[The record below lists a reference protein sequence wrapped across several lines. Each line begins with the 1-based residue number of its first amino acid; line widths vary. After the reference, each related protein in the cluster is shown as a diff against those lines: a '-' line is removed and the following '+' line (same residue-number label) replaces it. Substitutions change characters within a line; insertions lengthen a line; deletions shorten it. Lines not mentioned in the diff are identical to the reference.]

1 MHKERGIAL
10 GPSYLHD
17 SRDRMDSRIRI
28 VAVIGAAALVL
39 LELFLAFRI
48 PDQPYVGVILNNLA
62 VARVTPTSPGEIA
75 GLRKG
80 DRVTS
85 LNGAPCV
92 TAKDVSDCLSEARPG
107 DTVAYGIRREG
118 RDLTVPVT
126 LANLP
131 PPEIVRKILLVGV
144 GMSFIAIGLLVYFKR
159 NDKVALVFYLLSLA
173 FGLVLTNIVTVGAGS
188 ASPLHRY
195 VLGDLLM
202 LILPA
207 LFLHFFLIFPEKRGI
222 LRRYGHLES
231 AIYLPAAVMFAASV
245 YFNVMIFSRG
255 KVFGNAITVFRNTT
269 AAYFIA
275 FVVLGLVAFIYAYRH
290 VSTESTRSNL
300 KLVVWGTL
308 IGTLPL
314 VFVQVVVSIRPEIEI
329 PGEKLAFLPL
339 ILVPV
344 AFGHAIVRYGL
355 LDLEIVVKR
364 SLVYTLL
371 IAVLASVYFVVVY
384 GIGRLASSFVGSA
397 DLLFSII
404 SIFMITLLI
413 SPLKARI
420 RIAVD
425 KVFFRQEYNYRKVL
439 KQISHSLAGIIN
451 LESLVSYLAIRVA
464 EVLDASIVVVFLLD
478 DRTGQH
484 TSRYGVRVKHMML
497 KGFDK
502 DGTLCTYL
510 SKTQTAFNVERK
522 MASGRHLPFCKE
534 EAMTLLDANAAVV
547 VPFIF
552 KGELLGF
559 MSIGRKRS
567 DEFYSATDV
576 ELLETLCDQV
586 SLAIENA
593 SLYLE
598 AVEKQK
604 MEQELEVARE
614 IQHRL
619 LPKALPEIPGLVTHA
634 MNIPSKHVGG
644 DYYDVIPLSE
654 DKIALVIADVSGKGV
669 PAALL
674 MASLQ
679 SSLRAEA
686 DCDKHPSEIISALNR
701 VIYEHTGGGTFVT
714 IFYGL
719 IDFTDATIT
728 YCNAGHSP
736 PILMYENDIPTQ
748 LDNTDIVIGVDPDVD
763 YRNTTVPIR
772 DGELLF
778 LYTDGITD
786 ELDEA
791 DEPYGEARLISELS
805 ELREAD
811 LSEIVSRVHDDVL
824 RFTGGK
830 PQDDL
835 TVLAVRIVAMAAYR
849 RRTSLTRKP

>member
-1 MHKERGIAL
+1 MHRERGIA
-10 GPSYLHD
+10 PSIHD
-17 SRDRMDSRIRI
+17 SRNQMGFRIRI
-28 VAVIGAAALVL
+28 VAVLGAVALVA

-48 PDQPYVGVILNNLA
+48 PSLPYTGVILNNLTI
-62 VARVTPTSPGEIA
+62 ARVAPGSPGEAA

-80 DRVTS
+80 DELVTM
-85 LNGAPCV
+85 NGVSC
-92 TAKDVSDCLSEARPG
+92 TAKSVADCLGKARPG
-107 DTVAYGIRREG
+107 DTATYGIRRDS
-118 RDLTVPVT
+118 RNLTLEVK
-126 LANLP
+126 LASLP
-131 PPEIVRKILLVGV
+131 PPEIIRKICLMAVGF
-144 GMSFIAIGLLVYFKR
+144 SFIAIGLLVYFRR

-173 FGLVLTNIVTVGAGS
+173 FGLVLTNIVTVGMGA
-188 ASPLHRY
+188 ASPIHRY
-195 VLGDLLM
+195 VLNDLLM

-207 LFLHFFLIFPEKRGI
+207 LFLHFFLIFPEKRG
-222 LRRYGHLES
+222 LLKRYAGLEP
-231 AIYLPAAVMFAASV
+231 ALYAPAAVMFPVSV
-245 YFNVMIFSRG
+245 YLNVMIFSRG
-255 KVFGNAITVFRNTT
+255 KELAGAIAFLRNIT

-275 FVVLGLVAFIYAYRH
+275 FVVMGLAAFTYAYRH
-290 VSTESTRSNL
+290 AATESMRSKL
-300 KLVVWGTL
+300 RLVVWGTL

-314 VFVQVVVSIRPEIEI
+314 VFVQIVVSIRPEIEI

-344 AFGHAIVRYGL
+344 AFGHAILRYGL

-371 IAVLASVYFVVVY
+371 LAVLASVYFVVVY

-397 DLLFSII
+397 DLLFSVI

-420 RIAVD
+420 RTAVD
-425 KVFFRQEYNYRKVL
+425 KLFFRQEYNYRRVL

-464 EVLDASIVVVFLLD
+464 EVLDASTVAVFLLD
-478 DRTGQH
+478 ERTGEH
-484 TSRYGVRVKHMML
+484 TPRYGVRVKHAML
-497 KGFDK
+497 GGFDK

-510 SKTQTAFNVERK
+510 SKTQTAFNVERRT
-522 MASGRHLPFCKE
+522 ASGKHLPIGRKE
-534 EAMTLLDANAAVV
+534 AAILLGANAGVV

-552 KGELLGF
+552 KSELLGF
-559 MSIGRKRS
+559 IVIGRKRS

-593 SLYLE
+593 NLYLE

-619 LPKALPEIPGLVTHA
+619 LPKTLPEIPGLVTHA
-634 MNIPSKHVGG
+634 MNMPSKHVGG
-644 DYYDVIPLSE
+644 DYYDLICLSE
-654 DKIALVIADVSGKGV
+654 DRVGLVIADVSGKGV

-686 DCDKHPSEIISALNR
+686 DPSRPPSQVISALNR

-714 IFYGL
+714 VFYGL
-719 IDFTDATIT
+719 IDFTDATLT
-728 YCNAGHSP
+728 YCNAGQSP
-736 PILMYENDIPTQ
+736 PLLLYENDAPRQ
-748 LDNTDIVIGVDPDVD
+748 LDNTDIVIGIDPEATYHD
-763 YRNTTVPIR
+763 TTVPVR
-772 DGELLF
+772 EGELVF

-786 ELDEA
+786 ELNES

-805 ELREAD
+805 GLRQAD
-811 LSEIVSRVHDDVL
+811 LSDIVSRIHDDVL
-824 RFTGGK
+824 RYTGGK

-835 TVLAVRIVAMAAYR
+835 TVLAVRVLTLAPYR
-849 RRTSLTRKP
+849 RRASLTRKP